1 MSRPPL
7 HALQGFVAAAR
18 LGNLTH
24 AATAMHLTVSALS
37 HQMRTLEERL
47 GRTLLAR
54 SPRGIQLTPD
64 GEQLYA
70 RVAPHLEAIEHAL
83 RPYAAR
89 RDQVLVLSLL
99 PSLANSWLM
108 PRLPSFLAAHPQI
121 ELSLRSESELVDF
134 ERDREVDAALRFGPG
149 QWSGLHAVPL
159 FHEWLTPV
167 ASPALLARLGA
178 SLDTPLSALP
188 LLGDPGDRWPRW
200 FARFGG
206 KEPKRYVAGFSD
218 SESLH
223 RAASEGLGVAL
234 GRMTLARPLL
244 DSGRLV
250 ALCADRMPSDF
261 KHCLVW
267 PPRSAGHGAVTS
279 FRDWLLAQAQA
290 WRESEGLPDG
300 VE

>member
-7 HALQGFVAAAR
+7 HALQGFVTAAR

-24 AATAMHLTVSALS
+24 AAATLHLTVSALS
-37 HQMRTLEERL
+37 HQMRALEDRL
-47 GRTLLAR
+47 GRKLLAR
-54 SPRGIQLTPD
+54 SPRGIRLTAD
-64 GEQLYA
+64 GEQLFA
-70 RVAPHLEAIEHAL
+70 RVAPHLEAIEQAL
-83 RPYAAR
+83 RPFAAR

-149 QWSGLHAVPL
+149 QWPGLHAQPL

-167 ASPALLARLGA
+167 ASPQLLVRLGA
-178 SLDTPLSALP
+178 TRATPLAELP

-200 FARFGG
+200 FDRFGG
-206 KEPKRYVAGFSD
+206 RAPARYVAGFSD

-223 RAASEGLGVAL
+223 RAACEGLGVAL

-250 ALCADRMPSDF
+250 ALCEERMPSDF
-261 KHCLVW
+261 RHCLVW
-267 PPRSAGHGAVTS
+267 PQRSTSHGGVSAFREWVLRQAVE
-279 FRDWLLAQAQA
+279 
-290 WRESEGLPDG
+290 WREREGLPA
-300 VE
+300 VA